1 MTIKKTEQAN
11 MERNKSTFFLLG
23 TAIVLSFV
31 LIAFE
36 WSTNE
41 SSDNP
46 FLNAGWESFD
56 VEEIP
61 LTIEKEKEPEPI
73 QIPVFAELINI
84 ISDTALVTSLF
95 DLFSGDP
102 GDLPDLPPFIHN
114 PVPPDTTPLEPDYYV
129 SVEEMPKFR
138 EGDLNKFNQW
148 VNERIR
154 YPELPRQNGIQGR
167 VIVAFMI
174 EPDGSVSNVKI
185 IKGVDYY
192 LDEEAIRVVTSSPA
206 WTPGKQNARP
216 VRVRFSIPI
225 YFRLQ

>member
-1 MTIKKTEQAN
+1 MTIKKNPQAN

-23 TAIVLSFV
+23 TTLVLSFV

-36 WSTNE
+36 WSSNE
-41 SSDNP
+41 LRDNP
-46 FLNAGWESFD
+46 FLSSGWESFD
-56 VEEIP
+56 VDEIP
-61 LTIEKEKEPEPI
+61 HTIEKEKEPEPI

-84 ISDTALVTSLF
+84 ISDSSLVTSII
-95 DLFSGDP
+95 DLFTGDP
-102 GDLPDLPPFIHN
+102 GALPDLPPYIYN
-114 PVPPDTTPLEPDYYV
+114 PVPRDTTPLEPDHFV
-129 SVEEMPKFR
+129 SVEEMPEFR
-138 EGDLNKFNQW
+138 GGDLNKFNQW

-167 VIVAFMI
+167 VIIAFMV
-174 EPDGSVSNVKI
+174 EPDGSVSNVKV
-185 IKGVDYY
+185 IKGVDHY

-225 YFRLQ
+225 NFRLQ